1 MELTMFA
8 KAVLEA
14 TRKVPRGRITT
25 YGEIAKI
32 IGRPKA
38 GRAVGNALNKNPYA
52 PVVPCHRV
60 VKVDGKIGGFNKGA
74 KAKIKILESEGIKV
88 EKNKVV
94 NLREVIYYWDF

>member
-1 MELTMFA
+1 MFT

-25 YGEIAKI
+25 YGEIARI

-52 PVVPCHRV
+52 PIIPCHRV
-60 VKVDGKIGGFNKGA
+60 VKADGKISGFNKGV
-74 KAKIKILESEGIKV
+74 KAKIRILEIEGIKV

-94 NLREVIYYWDF
+94 NLKKVIYHWDS